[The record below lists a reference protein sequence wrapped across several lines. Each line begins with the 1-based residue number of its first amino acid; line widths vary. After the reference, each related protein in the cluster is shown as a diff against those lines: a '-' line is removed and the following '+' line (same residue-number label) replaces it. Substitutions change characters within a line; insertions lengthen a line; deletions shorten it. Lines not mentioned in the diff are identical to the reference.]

1 MLPRQYAITYR
12 RTAGSGVELEQVILA
27 AYQLNEAERQFE
39 YMLNRGYLPG
49 LGAEW
54 EADKAFRG
62 IETIEPA
69 PAMRVDGGSAAP
81 VSLADAWEMGM
92 NQRQPPTGDGAYVR
106 PGVDAALVRAWTPSE
121 PATEEA
127 PPAEDPASEDL

>member
-12 RTAGSGVELEQVILA
+12 RTTPSGVKLEELILA
-27 AYQLNEAERQFE
+27 AYELGEAERQFD

-69 PAMRVDGGSAAP
+69 PAMRVDAGSGAP
-81 VSLADAWEMGM
+81 DNLADAWELGM
-92 NQRQPPTGDGAYVR
+92 QQREPATGDTSYTR
-106 PGVDAALVRAWTPSE
+106 PVVDAALVKAWSPGDDAEAAPEE
-121 PATEEA
+121 PAG
-127 PPAEDPASEDL
+127 DL